1 MIRFFIKRAA
11 VLFLT
16 VVVVPAAILL
26 LDSFCRDED
35 SAFAKAV
42 SLAVQAESF
51 TDAVPAVKASE
62 NNVPIQSVTAAKR
75 SEADRI
81 GGVVY
86 FCTREKPWS
95 DGMYGSDTLKDYS
108 CGPTTMA
115 MAVSTLSDA
124 YVDPIEMCQ
133 WSVSHG
139 FWRPGGGTYTAF
151 MREAPKAFG
160 LSCKERY
167 WSLDVIREEI
177 ENGNLIIFTVGRG
190 AFTNG
195 SHFLMIRGVS
205 EDGELFLCDSYS
217 RSFSEK
223 EWSFSEIT
231 AQLQRPLIWVIGKE

>member
-1 MIRFFIKRAA
+1 MIRFFIRRAA
-11 VLFLT
+11 ALFLT
-16 VVVVPAAILL
+16 VIVVPAAILL
-26 LDSFCRDED
+26 LDSFCRHED
-35 SAFAKAV
+35 SGFAKAV
-42 SLAVQAESF
+42 SLAVQAESGA
-51 TDAVPAVKASE
+51 DPVLSAIASE
-62 NNVPIQSVTAAKR
+62 NNVPIQSVTAAKQ

-95 DGMYGSDTLKDYS
+95 EEMYGSDTLKDYS

-115 MAVSTLSDA
+115 MVVSTLSDA

-223 EWSFSEIT
+223 VWSFGEIT